1 MVKQLYFHPP
11 HSLTTPSPMARSA
24 LTLTR
29 QQPRV
34 RKTVFVRSHYRHR
47 PGTAPPPPPPPSLP
61 HGPLPP
67 IPPLVVGRVIYGV
80 VERDHCPPP
89 PRGLCGGPLPGQVA
103 AGRCARGPQWPL
115 SHAPV
120 RAHRPHQGLDPPPSP
135 SIGVFQH
142 HPTSKLHFAG
152 RAQRGAENF
161 MVETFG
167 GWLAHFGARSVPE
180 RPFRP
185 CVTKYI

>member
-47 PGTAPPPPPPPSLP
+47 PGTAPPPPPPPPPPPSLP

-67 IPPLVVGRVIYGV
+67 IPPLVGGRVIVARRRRGV
-80 VERDHCPPP
+80 FVEVHY
-89 PRGLCGGPLPGQVA
+89 RGKSRLVVVP
-103 AGRCARGPQWPL
+103 AGRN
-115 SHAPV
+115 
-120 RAHRPHQGLDPPPSP
+120 
-135 SIGVFQH
+135 
-142 HPTSKLHFAG
+142 G
-152 RAQRGAENF
+152 R
-161 MVETFG
+161 
-167 GWLAHFGARSVPE
+167 
-180 RPFRP
+180 FRMRQYELIDL
-185 CVTKYI
+185 TKD